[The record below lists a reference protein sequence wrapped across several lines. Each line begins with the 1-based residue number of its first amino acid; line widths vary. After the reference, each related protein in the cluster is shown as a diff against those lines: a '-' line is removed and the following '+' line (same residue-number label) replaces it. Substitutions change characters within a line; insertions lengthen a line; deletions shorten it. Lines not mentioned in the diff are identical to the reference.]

1 MRSLKTGGNRNDK
14 IRVAVRVRP
23 PLEAEIRAGNK
34 FQQLKVDHQNKVV
47 K

>member
-1 MRSLKTGGNRNDK
+1 MKGGNKNDN

-23 PLEAEIRAGNK
+23 PLDVEIQAGNK
-34 FQQLKVDHQNKVV
+34 FDNMKIDQKQKIV

>member
-1 MRSLKTGGNRNDK
+1 MRSLKGGNKNDN

-23 PLEAEIRAGNK
+23 PLDAEIRAGNK
-34 FQQLKVDHQNKVV
+34 FDSMKIDQNNKVV

>member
-1 MRSLKTGGNRNDK
+1 MKAKPSSGNDN

-23 PLEAEIRAGNK
+23 PLDNEIQQGNSFEK
-34 FQQLKVDHQNKVV
+34 LNVDLNNKLV

>member
-1 MRSLKTGGNRNDK
+1 MRSLKGGNKNDK

-23 PLEAEIRAGNK
+23 PLEQEIRAGNSFK
-34 FQQLKVDHQNKVV
+34 NLKVDNDNKVV

>member
-1 MRSLKTGGNRNDK
+1 MRSLKGANKNDK

-23 PLEAEIRAGNK
+23 PLDAEIRAGNK
-34 FQQLKVDHQNKVV
+34 FDNLKVDQDNKVI